1 MNDAFSHL
9 LPFATTL
16 VKLLLH
22 SLEFHHSWLGLRI
35 LILYVTLPPRS

>member
-16 VKLLLH
+16 VKFLLH

-35 LILYVTLPPRS
+35 LILYVTLAPRS